1 MRTRPRHYD
10 ACVSRWRRERD
21 SNPRT
26 FRSTVFKTAAL
37 NHSAIPP
44 RGNLAQTEFA
54 CQDDRQRAQACSFLS
69 CATEKLGGSVANST
83 TAPCGMVRLGNTC
96 PCGKPQSMGI

>member
-1 MRTRPRHYD
+1 
-10 ACVSRWRRERD
+10 VSADIGLWRRERD

-44 RGNLAQTEFA
+44 RGNLAQREFP
-54 CQDDRQRAQACSFLS
+54 CQDDRSRLAVQYAALRHRKAEGIRRQLHH
-69 CATEKLGGSVANST
+69 CAVGERKVG
-83 TAPCGMVRLGNTC
+83 
-96 PCGKPQSMGI
+96 